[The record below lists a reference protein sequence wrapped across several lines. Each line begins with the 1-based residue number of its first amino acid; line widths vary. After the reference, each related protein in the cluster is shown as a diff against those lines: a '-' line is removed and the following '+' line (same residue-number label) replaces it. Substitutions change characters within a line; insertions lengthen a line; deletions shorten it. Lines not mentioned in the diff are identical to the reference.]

1 MNRVTRIK
9 RPSPTLELYARAA
22 AGSVLP
28 GSVWGGGSEIPD
40 EVLERVVVP
49 DRADLAEYNTVC
61 GFRTT
66 DVLPITYP
74 HVLGFPM
81 ALQLMTGRSFPL
93 PAIGMVHVSNV
104 ITVHQEVPADEAV
117 TIRVYAR
124 GPFAHHRGAEVD
136 LVTEA
141 RHGEELLWEEA
152 STYLS
157 RGSTIAEDR
166 PEAVR
171 PHLEFPVPTAKAY
184 AREVR
189 IAGDIGR
196 RYGSVS
202 GDRNPI
208 HLHALSARAFGF
220 KRAIAHGMWVLA
232 NTLAVAGMPYAPP
245 YRVKAAFRKPVLL
258 PAHARLLTASDSG
271 GLLAWLTGH
280 TSEHVHVSAM
290 VERVAPS
297 A

>member
-9 RPSPTLELYARAA
+9 RPSPTVELYARAA

-28 GSVWGGGSEIPD
+28 GSLWGGGSAIPD
-40 EVLERVVVP
+40 DVLERVVVP

-66 DVLPITYP
+66 EFLPVTYP

-81 ALQLMTGRSFPL
+81 ALQVMTGRSFPL
-93 PAIGMVHVSNV
+93 PALGMVHTGNV

-117 TIRVYAR
+117 TVRAYAR

-157 RGSTIAEDR
+157 RGSTIAEGLPDAAR
-166 PEAVR
+166 PRV
-171 PHLEFPVPTAKAY
+171 EFPVPSAKAY

-196 RYGSVS
+196 RYGAVS

-208 HLHALSARAFGF
+208 HMSALSARAFGF
-220 KRAIAHGMWVLA
+220 KRAIAHGMWTLA
-232 NTLAVAGMPYAPP
+232 NSLAVAGLPYRAP
-245 YRVKAAFRKPVLL
+245 YRVTAAFRKPVLL

-271 GLLAWLTGH
+271 RLLIWLTGH
-280 TSEHVHVSAM
+280 TSESVHVSAI
-290 VERVAPS
+290 VERLPA
-297 A
+297 AR

>member
-28 GSVWGGGSEIPD
+28 DSLWGGGSEIPD

-66 DVLPITYP
+66 DVLPVTYP

-81 ALQLMTGRSFPL
+81 ALQVMTGRSFPL
-93 PAIGMVHVSNV
+93 PAIGMIHVRNA

-124 GPFAHHRGAEVD
+124 GPYAHHRGAEVD

-141 RHGEELLWEEA
+141 WHGEELLWEEA
-152 STYLS
+152 STNLS

-166 PEAVR
+166 PGAER
-171 PHLEFPVPTAKAY
+171 SHGQFPVPTAKAY

-196 RYGSVS
+196 RYASVS
-202 GDRNPI
+202 GDPNPI
-208 HLHALSARAFGF
+208 HLHALTARAFGF
-220 KRAIAHGMWVLA
+220 KRAIAHGMWMLA
-232 NTLAVAGMPYAPP
+232 NSLAVAGLPYQPP
-245 YRVKAAFRKPVLL
+245 YRVTTAFRQPVFL
-258 PAHARLLTASDSG
+258 PAHARLLTASDDG
-271 GLLAWLTGH
+271 RLLVWLTGP
-280 TSEHVHVSAM
+280 TAETIHVSTV
-290 VERVAPS
+290 VERVPAEH
-297 A
+297 

>member
-1 MNRVTRIK
+1 MTRITRIK
-9 RPSPTLELYARAA
+9 RPAPTAELYARAA

-40 EVLERVVVP
+40 EVLEQVVVP
-49 DRADLAEYNTVC
+49 DRAELADYNTVC

-66 DVLPITYP
+66 DYLPVTYP

-81 ALQLMTGRSFPL
+81 ALQLMTSRSFPL
-93 PAIGMVHVSNV
+93 PALGMVHVSNT
-104 ITVHQEVPADEAV
+104 ITVHREVPADEAL

-124 GPFAHHRGAEVD
+124 GPFPHRRGAEVD

-141 RHGEELLWEEA
+141 RHGDEVLWEEA

-157 RGSTIAEDR
+157 RGSTIAEGRDETQR
-166 PEAVR
+166 P
-171 PHLEFPVPTAKAY
+171 PLSFPVPTAEAY
-184 AREVR
+184 AREAR

-208 HLHALSARAFGF
+208 HLHALTARAFGF
-220 KRAIAHGMWVLA
+220 KRAIAHGMWTLA
-232 NTLAVAGMPYAPP
+232 NSLAVAGLPYPPP
-245 YRVKAAFRKPVLL
+245 YRVTAGFRKPVFL
-258 PAHARLLTASDSG
+258 PATVRLLTASDQG
-271 GLLAWLTGH
+271 RLLVWLTGP
-280 TSEHVHVSAM
+280 TAETVHLAAV
-290 VERVAPS
+290 VEQLDS
-297 A
+297 